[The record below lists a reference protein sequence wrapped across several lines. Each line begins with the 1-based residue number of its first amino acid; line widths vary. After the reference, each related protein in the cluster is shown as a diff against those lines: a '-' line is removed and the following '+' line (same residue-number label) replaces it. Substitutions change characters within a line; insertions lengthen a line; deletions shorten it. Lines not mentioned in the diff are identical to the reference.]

1 LLDKNRADQLI
12 FYLWR
17 SYVNQ
22 EVFRAPQMFP
32 REFDQKPRT
41 THCGY
46 RPGGGPVL
54 DRGNTFSSGNSVAHV
69 RYLVDPAAIPGS
81 GVGISLEPV
90 PVFLP
95 PPGGMSPADDQGNPI
110 TNFTGLGS
118 NGTITVQ
125 SSTSVPEPASVTIL
139 AISGVIVQMGPG
151 FLVGAA
157 SITSATETFGPGQ
170 RGGQDSSGYTHRLL
184 RY

>member
-1 LLDKNRADQLI
+1 
-12 FYLWR
+12 
-17 SYVNQ
+17 
-22 EVFRAPQMFP
+22 
-32 REFDQKPRT
+32 
-41 THCGY
+41 
-46 RPGGGPVL
+46 
-54 DRGNTFSSGNSVAHV
+54 
-69 RYLVDPAAIPGS
+69 
-81 GVGISLEPV
+81 
-90 PVFLP
+90 
-95 PPGGMSPADDQGNPI
+95 MSPADDQGNPI

-184 RY
+184 RYRNTTRSGQNFASLSASISTPRPGRCGIVSWPSASRRNGSVVSSSMYTQGVRYST